1 MARMRIERA
10 VRDAVSVALLVLGVV
25 VGLLGMH
32 ALNTHGS
39 ANPHTVVTHAA
50 AATVS
55 SAPHHASETRA
66 ETTAK
71 TAMPSEAGHG
81 AGAVCVLALLGG
93 LLLLLRRPSHALSD
107 ASGCMP
113 PVRAFRS
120 APLPRPPSLHVLCI
134 SRT

>member
-1 MARMRIERA
+1 MARMWIERA
-10 VRDAVSVALLVLGVV
+10 VRDAVSVALLVLGIV

-55 SAPHHASETRA
+55 SAPHHASEIPA
-66 ETTAK
+66 EA
-71 TAMPSEAGHG
+71 AMPSEAGHG
-81 AGAVCVLALLGG
+81 AAAVCVLALLGG
-93 LLLLLRRPSHALSD
+93 LLLLLRRPSLALSD
-107 ASGCMP
+107 APGCML